1 MDAMNKL
8 DRLKRKIRVLS
19 RLVFGRTA
27 MVLVAVLLQVAMIVV
42 GSNLLYKYF
51 AIYYMAFQIIGLIV
65 VVHILNEDTNAG
77 YKMAWI
83 VPVLAFPVC
92 GIVVYLFVNF
102 QVDTKIMRIRLDSVN
117 TQISRH
123 IRVNEE
129 YTDRIK
135 NEPDGEINIAKYL
148 YSIGNFTP
156 YYGNECEFFPLG
168 DDKWEEMLK
177 QLRQAE
183 HFIFMEY
190 FIVADR
196 VMWRSVKKILEEK
209 AAEGVEVRFMY
220 DGMNSLVN
228 VPFGFYKKLAERG
241 INARP
246 FSQIRPAL
254 STVQNNRD
262 HRKILII
269 DGKVAFTG
277 GINLAD
283 EYVNKYERFGHWKD
297 TAIMIKGNA
306 VKSFTYMFLTM
317 WNVAGK
323 RNSVPE
329 EELNKYIPDFPTD
342 ECLFDID
349 KENDKLRSGGFVI
362 PYGDS
367 PFDDERVGKQIY
379 IDILNRATRYVHIM
393 TPYLILDDE
402 LIQTLSHAAVRG
414 VETVIIMPHIPDK
427 KYAYLLARSYYRKL
441 LEKGVKIYEYTPG
454 FVHAKE
460 FISDDIRGTVGSVN
474 LDYRSLY
481 LHFEC
486 GTYIYNNGCIKDI
499 EDDFQATLEK
509 CQEITIA
516 DCDNYPWIKK
526 TLGRIFRL
534 IAPLM

>member
-1 MDAMNKL
+1 MDAMDKL

-65 VVHILNEDTNAG
+65 VVHIFNEDTNAG

-156 YYGNECEFFPLG
+156 YYDNECEFFPLG

-190 FIVADR
+190 FIVADG
-196 VMWRSVKKILEEK
+196 VMWRSVEKILEEK

-228 VPFGFYKKLAERG
+228 VPFGFYKKLAEKG
-241 INARP
+241 IDARP

-283 EYVNKYERFGHWKD
+283 EYVNRYERFGHWKD

-317 WNVAGK
+317 
-323 RNSVPE
+323 
-329 EELNKYIPDFPTD
+329 
-342 ECLFDID
+342 
-349 KENDKLRSGGFVI
+349 
-362 PYGDS
+362 
-367 PFDDERVGKQIY
+367 
-379 IDILNRATRYVHIM
+379 
-393 TPYLILDDE
+393 
-402 LIQTLSHAAVRG
+402 
-414 VETVIIMPHIPDK
+414 
-427 KYAYLLARSYYRKL
+427 
-441 LEKGVKIYEYTPG
+441 
-454 FVHAKE
+454 
-460 FISDDIRGTVGSVN
+460 
-474 LDYRSLY
+474 
-481 LHFEC
+481 
-486 GTYIYNNGCIKDI
+486 
-499 EDDFQATLEK
+499 
-509 CQEITIA
+509 
-516 DCDNYPWIKK
+516 
-526 TLGRIFRL
+526 
-534 IAPLM
+534 